1 MRPRVLRPSGR
12 HAVSRFAWTLLLG
25 IPWIAT
31 PQTAKK
37 ISFSRDVAPIL
48 TEKCIQ
54 CHGREPLMAHLDLRT
69 RDGALKGAQHGPV
82 VLPGNAAESHLYRRL
97 VGQEQPPMP
106 LGGRLSDAEIAIIK
120 NWIDSSAEWDAGV
133 TLGPGAVSTDSSQK
147 KFTVQ
152 QRRYWAFQKVVKPAV
167 PAVKDREWA
176 RNAID
181 AFIMAKLDE
190 KRIKP
195 NPAADKVTLIRRATL
210 DLTGLPPTPE
220 DVQAF
225 LADSAPGAFAK
236 VVDRLLASPQ
246 YGERWGRHWLDLARY
261 ADTNGFKTDE
271 PRPNIWRY
279 RDYVIQAFNEDKP
292 YDRFIREQIAGDE
305 LYPNDLNARIAVGFN
320 RHFTE
325 ETNQPVIELR
335 RQETLNDITDTV
347 GAVFMG
353 MTYGCARC
361 HDHKFDPIL
370 HKDYYRLQAFFGN
383 IREQDDLVL
392 LSGAELEAYQQQQ
405 AAWDAKTRDIRNEM
419 HAMVEPMGKARR
431 DFYSIR
437 FSAGTRAA
445 LRTPPEKRTPLES
458 LLAIKAT
465 PQITYEDRALVNF
478 KDEEFG
484 TAELKPEQ
492 KKRFA
497 DLEAELRK
505 YEPEKPNPPLA
516 QTIIDNGR
524 EAPKSY
530 VLGAGNWDVQRDEVQ
545 PGFLSILD
553 PSDPKIVPPVGLNS
567 TGRRSVLAHWL
578 ADPQNPLTPR
588 VMVNRIWHY
597 HFGRGMVAS
606 TSDFGVMGDRPGN
619 PQLLDYLAST
629 FVENG
634 WSIKKMHRLI
644 MLSKLYQE
652 SSAFQ
657 PEAAAADPDN
667 KLLWRYER
675 RRFEGEAIRD
685 SMLLVSG
692 LLNSK
697 MGGPGVNPPLPA
709 GAGGRAYAGRGGGV
723 AGGAGRGGRGA
734 ATAGADAADANRRSV
749 YVFVKRNAVYP
760 MLEAFDAPNPQET
773 CSRRFR
779 SVIPSQALILM
790 NDPLVLEWSRALAAR
805 VLNDGG
811 LSLDQQVD
819 RAYRLALS
827 RPPNTSEREA
837 VLDFLRQQ
845 SSLLGERLARNERPP
860 LPAQLPDGMDPARAA
875 AFVDFCH
882 TLLNSNEFLY
892 VN

>member
-1 MRPRVLRPSGR
+1 
-12 HAVSRFAWTLLLG
+12 
-25 IPWIAT
+25 
-31 PQTAKK
+31 
-37 ISFSRDVAPIL
+37 
-48 TEKCIQ
+48 
-54 CHGREPLMAHLDLRT
+54 MANLDLRT
-69 RDGALKGAQHGPV
+69 RDGALKGAKHGPV
-82 VLPGNAAESHLYRRL
+82 IVPGDAAASHLYRRL
-97 VGQEQPPMP
+97 IGEETPPMP
-106 LGGRLSDAEIAIIK
+106 SGGRLTDAEIAIVK
-120 NWIDSSAEWDAGV
+120 DWIDSGAEWDAGRA
-133 TLGPGAVSTDSSQK
+133 LAPGATTTTSTEK
-147 KFTVQ
+147 KFTEQ

-167 PAVKDREWA
+167 PAVKDKEWT
-176 RNAID
+176 RNPID
-181 AFIMAKLDE
+181 AFIAAKLDE
-190 KRIKP
+190 KKLKP
-195 NPAADKVTLIRRATL
+195 NAHADRATLIRRATL

-225 LADSAPGAFAK
+225 LSDNTPDAFAK

-279 RDYVIQAFNEDKP
+279 RDYVIQAFNQDKP
-292 YDRFIREQIAGDE
+292 YDQFIREQIAGDE

-320 RHFTE
+320 RHFTD

-370 HKDYYRLQAFFGN
+370 HKDYYRLQAFFSN

-392 LSGAELEAYQQQQ
+392 LSGAELETYKQQL
-405 AAWDAKTRDIRNEM
+405 AAWDAQTRDIRNEM
-419 HAMVEPMGKARR
+419 HAIVEPMAKARR
-431 DFYSIR
+431 DYYTIR
-437 FSAGTRAA
+437 FSDGTKAA
-445 LRTPPEKRTPLES
+445 LKTPPERRDPLQT

-484 TAELKPEQ
+484 TAPLTAAQ

-497 DLEAELRK
+497 DLEIELRK
-505 YEPEKPNPPLA
+505 FDAVKPNPPMA
-516 QTIIDNGR
+516 QTIIDHGR
-524 EAPKSY
+524 EAPKSF
-530 VLGAGNWDVQRDEVQ
+530 VLGAGNWDVQREEVQ

-553 PSDPKIVPPVGLNS
+553 PSDPKIVPPEGLNS
-567 TGRRSVLAHWL
+567 TGRRSVLANWL
-578 ADPQNPLTPR
+578 ADPKNPLTPR
-588 VMVNRIWHY
+588 VMVNRIWQY
-597 HFGRGMVAS
+597 HFGRGIVA
-606 TSDFGVMGDRPGN
+606 TASDFGIMGERPSN

-634 WSIKKMHRLI
+634 WSIKKMHRQI
-644 MLSKLYQE
+644 MLSNLYQE
-652 SSAFQ
+652 SSAYQ
-657 PEAAAADPDN
+657 PQAAAADPDN

-675 RRFEGEAIRD
+675 HRFEGESVRD
-685 SMLLVSG
+685 SMLFVSG
-692 LLNSK
+692 LLNPN
-697 MGGPGVNPPLPA
+697 MGGPGINPPLPP
-709 GAGGRAYAGRGGGV
+709 GAGGGRAGGV
-723 AGGAGRGGRGA
+723 RPGIAGATGGAGRGA
-734 ATAGADAADANRRSV
+734 ARAAAPATDPADGNRRSV
-749 YVFVKRNAVYP
+749 YVFLKRNAVYP
-760 MLEAFDAPNPQET
+760 MLEAFDAPNPQES

-779 SVIPSQALILM
+779 SVIPSQSLILM
-790 NDPLVLEWSRALAAR
+790 NDPLVLEWSRALAGR

-811 LSLDQQVD
+811 LSNDQQVD

-827 RPPNTSEREA
+827 RLPNTDERA
-837 VLDFLRQQ
+837 AILDFLRQQ
-845 SSLLGERLARNERPP
+845 TTLHAERLARNEKPP
-860 LPAQLPDGMDPARAA
+860 VPAELPAGMDPARAA